1 MAKFQL
7 QAGETLIGKGP
18 MSLYQKQGL
27 TKKPFQGKI
36 YVTDQRV
43 CFYMDLSGTALME
56 LTLGEIKGFTVGSIL
71 LATKVIIQ
79 SKVGESY
86 PLTGFPAKKLQGWL
100 AQLGVPKLS
109 E

>member
-43 CFYMDLSGTALME
+43 CFYMDLSGTLLWSLHSARSRGSP
-56 LTLGEIKGFTVGSIL
+56 LGPYFS
-71 LATKVIIQ
+71 
-79 SKVGESY
+79 
-86 PLTGFPAKKLQGWL
+86 PLRSQFKAKWEK
-100 AQLGVPKLS
+100 AIR
-109 E
+109 